1 MKKLIIDSL
10 LLFLIA
16 FLLAAIVW
24 WTLGFKF
31 VTVALVGYGLL
42 LEAFSL
48 FSSKKR
54 SLRKNNS

>member
-1 MKKLIIDSL
+1 M
-10 LLFLIA
+10 FLIA

>member
-16 FLLAAIVW
+16 FLLVAIVW

-31 VTVALVGYGLL
+31 VTVALVGYSLL

>member
-16 FLLAAIVW
+16 FLLAATVW